1 MESRGRTPVKFWYES
16 LISVTKPSE
25 LQVIP
30 VKLHMD
36 LLASQEMKALVFDVS
51 RREDFSCMRI

>member
-16 LISVTKPSE
+16 SISVTEPSE

-30 VKLHMD
+30 VKLHMEMLD
-36 LLASQEMKALVFDVS
+36 SQEMKAVVFDV
-51 RREDFSCMRI
+51 